1 MTVVWAIVAGVGFF
15 ALIMASI
22 ALHEVGHLV
31 PAKIFGVRVP
41 KYFVGFGKTLW
52 STRRGETE
60 YGIKL
65 LPLGGYVRLMG
76 MYPPA
81 TSRPKGRLGQMA
93 DNARE
98 AEWSEVTATD
108 VATHR
113 LFYQKK
119 TWQKLVVMA
128 GGPLMNIL
136 LAFLIFLGINL
147 AYGQTQ
153 QTLTVAVVTQCLEAV
168 PATCVAP
175 PAKQAGV
182 QVGDTI
188 VALNGTRVSTWREL
202 VGLVRGQGDGE
213 LTFTIDR
220 PGTGQLV
227 LSPVHG
233 VFRQLADLDDPSKT
247 VTAGFAGM
255 SSATAVVRVGP
266 VGTAKDMWTMT
277 TQSVK
282 ALATFPA
289 KVFMTAYD
297 LVTGKP
303 RDVNGPLSVIGAS
316 VAASELATTD
326 QLTLSGRIA
335 SYFSL
340 LGGVNLF
347 VAILNLVPLLPFD
360 GGHIAGA
367 LWEALRRGWARLVRR
382 PDPGFVDTARLLPVA
397 YVVGAFLM
405 ITGVILVLADIIS
418 PIRIF

>member
-1 MTVVWAIVAGVGFF
+1 MTIVWAVLAGIGFF

-41 KYFVGFGKTLW
+41 KYFVGFWKTLW

-81 TSRPKGRLGQMA
+81 KEGRTGRLAEFA
-93 DNARE
+93 DGARE
-98 AEWSEVTATD
+98 AEWADITATD
-108 VATHR
+108 VATNR

-119 TWQKLVVMA
+119 TWQKLIIMA
-128 GGPLMNIL
+128 GGPAMNIL

-147 AYGQTQ
+147 AYGQPQ
-153 QTLTVAVVTQCLEAV
+153 QTLTVAAVTQCLDAA

-188 VALNGTRVSTWREL
+188 LALNGTSVSTWRDL
-202 VGLVRGQGDGE
+202 VVLVRAQGEGG
-213 LTFTIDR
+213 LTFTVDR
-220 PGTGQLV
+220 PGQGQVTL
-227 LSPVHG
+227 PTVHG
-233 VFRQLADLDDPSKT
+233 VLRQLSDLDDPNKT

-255 SSATAVVRVGP
+255 SSTTTVVHAGP
-266 VGTAKDMWTMT
+266 VGTAQQMWTMT

-282 ALATFPA
+282 ALASFPV
-289 KVFMTAYD
+289 KVFTTAYD
-297 LVTGKP
+297 MVTGKP

-326 QLTLSGRIA
+326 QLTLSSRIA

-367 LWEALRRGWARLVRR
+367 LWEALRRGWAKVFRR

-405 ITGVILVLADIIS
+405 IAGAVLVVADIIS

>member
-1 MTVVWAIVAGVGFF
+1 MTIVWAVLAGVGFF

-41 KYFVGFGKTLW
+41 KYFVGFWKTLW

-81 TSRPKGRLGQMA
+81 KEGRTGRLAEFA
-93 DNARE
+93 DGARE
-98 AEWSEVTATD
+98 AEWADITATD
-108 VATHR
+108 VATNR

-119 TWQKLVVMA
+119 SWQKLIIMA
-128 GGPLMNIL
+128 GGPAMNIL
-136 LAFLIFLGINL
+136 LAFVIFLGINL
-147 AYGQTQ
+147 AYGQSQ
-153 QTLTVAVVTQCLEAV
+153 QTLTVAAVTQCLDAA

-188 VALNGTRVSTWREL
+188 LALNGTSVSTWRDL
-202 VGLVRGQGDGE
+202 VVLVRAQGEGG
-213 LTFTIDR
+213 LTFTVDR
-220 PGTGQLV
+220 PGQGQVTL
-227 LSPVHG
+227 PTVHG
-233 VFRQLADLDDPSKT
+233 VLRQLSDLDDPNKT

-255 SSATAVVRVGP
+255 SSTTTVVHVGP
-266 VGTAKDMWTMT
+266 VGTAQQMWTMT

-282 ALATFPA
+282 ALASFPV
-289 KVFMTAYD
+289 KVFTTAYD
-297 LVTGKP
+297 MVTGKP
-303 RDVNGPLSVIGAS
+303 RDVTGPLSVIGAS

-326 QLTLSGRIA
+326 QLTLSSRIA

-367 LWEALRRGWARLVRR
+367 LWEALRRGWAKVFRR

-405 ITGVILVLADIIS
+405 IAGAVLVVADIIS

>member
-60 YGIKL
+60 YGVKL

-81 TSRPKGRLGQMA
+81 TSQPKGRLGQLA
-93 DNARE
+93 DGARE
-98 AEWSEVTATD
+98 AEWSEITATD
-108 VATHR
+108 VATNR

-119 TWQKLVVMA
+119 TWQKLIVMA

-153 QTLTVAVVTQCLEAV
+153 QTLTIAVVTQCLEAA
-168 PATCVAP
+168 PASCVAP
-175 PAKQAGV
+175 PAKQAGL
-182 QVGDTI
+182 QAGDTI

-202 VGLVRGQGDGE
+202 VGLVRRQGDGD

-220 PGTGQLV
+220 PGTGLLV
-227 LSPVHG
+227 LPGVHG

-255 SSATAVVRVGP
+255 SSASTVVRVGP

-289 KVFMTAYD
+289 KVFVTAYD

-326 QLTLSGRIA
+326 QLTQSGRIA